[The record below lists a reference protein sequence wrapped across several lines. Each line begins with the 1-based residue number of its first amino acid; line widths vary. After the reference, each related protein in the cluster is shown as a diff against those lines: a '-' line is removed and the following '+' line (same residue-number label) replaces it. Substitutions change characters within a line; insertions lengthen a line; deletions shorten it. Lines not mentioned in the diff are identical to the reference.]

1 MARSLGVHRGGL
13 STPGKTALPGPS
25 QVRFPGCWR
34 ALCSLVFNDLSQFEP
49 SRRGASLRRTLE
61 VISLG
66 LFLVGLELAT
76 GTPSLTVVRLREA
89 LAHPLGSDAAEGVA
103 WRSLAGIGLV
113 AGAIILAWPD
123 GRRSLPPEGDTGSRR
138 LPDVW
143 GSNQESAAQPE
154 ATHPRTGARQ
164 GRLREAL
171 RRLWLDRPQLFALTT

>member
-25 QVRFPGCWR
+25 QVRFLGCWR
-34 ALCSLVFNDLSQFEP
+34 ALCSLVFNDLSHFEP

-113 AGAIILAWPD
+113 AGAIILACLTVAVRYRQKGILDHVGCP
-123 GRRSLPPEGDTGSRR
+123 TC
-138 LPDVW
+138 
-143 GSNQESAAQPE
+143 
-154 ATHPRTGARQ
+154 GARTKRVRRNLRQ
-164 GRLREAL
+164 RILGRVLGKVVSA
-171 RRLWLDRPQLFALTT
+171 RRCGDCGWTGLSYSR